1 MKDNGVWIPAFAG
14 MTRKAEIAS
23 RRLAMT
29 DGGRKRN
36 PRQCWN
42 AEETPGVK
50 PGAKYKK
57 SMDRGQER
65 HDREESVFTAEIVTG
80 DIEVWV
86 WVRVRAIR
94 NRGGAGTGFAR
105 FF

>member
-57 SMDRGQER
+57 KMDRGQER
-65 HDREESVFTAEIVTG
+65 HDGERKAPPGRHLGALEE
-80 DIEVWV
+80 
-86 WVRVRAIR
+86 RVDC
-94 NRGGAGTGFAR
+94 GGNMW
-105 FF
+105 